1 MIKTLLISLK
11 LSHAYN
17 FNTFVYRLRKLPLVG
32 RLFPESLYAKK
43 LHFFFDHCR
52 GNFMAV
58 CRQVFISRNYGL
70 LADFPDAAA
79 AL

>member
-32 RLFPESLYAKK
+32 RLFPESLYAKTNLK
-43 LHFFFDHCR
+43 ASFLF
-52 GNFMAV
+52 
-58 CRQVFISRNYGL
+58 
-70 LADFPDAAA
+70 
-79 AL
+79 